1 MFDAASLPEMREAIK
16 KCTLSQKKL
25 LEDLREEVKLLRDDV
40 RTIHPRST
48 TSISLVA
55 SDGGNN
61 KLTFDPFYVQLVRVV
76 DSYGKQMFLDAVSPI
91 TDTDELSSRQFDN
104 KSGDPKSPLGSL
116 MQDLGVDTL
125 NKLSSMIPDGKL
137 IRETPQKVN
146 KSWVQVYRDLSEW
159 AVLYEKICHKEF
171 ATDTLLVRD
180 GLLRSKIFRGELFIK
195 MIQKINDSITRIKR
209 EDHRN
214 VYLVGLAKHSKVIE
228 RYGLAMALEGILPS
242 DDARYVRIPRPME
255 AEAYRWQEWAKG
267 IETKDEEGEQP
278 KFNAGDMYFV
288 RFGPNI
294 GDPVWPVD
302 ILSSQVNKSQQI
314 FSHLLADAKDG
325 FPIPYYPK
333 CLQNADKFAQVVDL
347 DLDVLQDEV
356 LGAVRD
362 IVEPINSS
370 RLDNFLFAPDF
381 TGRRYQ

>member
-1 MFDAASLPEMREAIK
+1 MFDAANLPEIRDEIQ
-16 KCTLSQKKL
+16 KCTLAQRKL
-25 LEDLREEVKLLRDDV
+25 LKDLREEVKLLRDQV
-40 RTIHPRST
+40 KTIKSRST

-76 DSYGKQMFLDAVSPI
+76 DSYGKQMFLSAVSPV
-91 TDTDELSSRQFDN
+91 TDTDQLSSQQFDS
-104 KSGDPKSPLGSL
+104 KGEPKSPLGWL
-116 MQDLGVDTL
+116 MQDLGVATL
-125 NKLSSMIPDGKL
+125 SELSSMIPSGKT
-137 IRETPQKVN
+137 IREHPEKVS

-159 AVLYEKICHKEF
+159 AVLYKMICHKEF

-180 GLLRSKIFRGELFIK
+180 GLLRSKIFRGDLFMK
-195 MIQKINDSITRIKR
+195 MTQKITDSINRIKKDDR
-209 EDHRN
+209 RN
-214 VYLVGLAKHSKVIE
+214 IYLVGLAKHSKVIE
-228 RYGLAMALEGILPS
+228 RYGLALALEDILPAHE
-242 DDARYVRIPRPME
+242 ARYVRIPRQME

-267 IETKDEEGEQP
+267 QEAAGSEGESP

-288 RFGPNI
+288 RFGPNV
-294 GDPVWPVD
+294 GDTVWPVD
-302 ILSSQVNKSQQI
+302 ILSSQTDKCQQI
-314 FSHLLADAKDG
+314 FAHLLADAQDG

-356 LGAVRD
+356 LKAVRN
-362 IVEPINSS
+362 IVEPNNSS
-370 RLDNFLFAPDF
+370 RLDNFLFTQDF